1 MKSILS
7 LGLTALAA
15 ITPLSCAD
23 ETTVTILEFGP
34 GGTVHRSTST
44 STESNSAAVTSLWNV
59 LHNPTTNNKQSTIS
73 QQHAGMSIVPDL
85 FTKPSSGIIVK
96 LQGDEYKSMK
106 MAQTLLDSSATTNKH
121 SIVGHVHIPGQ
132 VGTNL
137 MESATKTYSLNKG
150 DGVIPSEDVSKHL
163 SKTVDNASNTD
174 NLSEE
179 GSVETITLNV
189 DNKDDAKNV
198 DKHLSEM
205 LSTLKKQAVD
215 NKKTVVVHVIMEDG
229 DNTRRRLEDQN
240 NGEDEN
246 NNNNQNANNQNQN
259 SNSNYKSMYEIQTFN
274 LYLWTAVGLFVI
286 VFMVIGAFIDM
297 PLMPDTLLFGE
308 TAKIGGD

>member
-106 MAQTLLDSSATTNKH
+106 MAQTLLDSSATSSKNN
-121 SIVGHVHIPGQ
+121 IVGHVHIPGQ

-150 DGVIPSEDVSKHL
+150 DGVIPSEEIVVHL
-163 SKTVDNASNTD
+163 SKTASNTD
-174 NLSEE
+174 NLS
-179 GSVETITLNV
+179 GVETITLNV
-189 DNKDDAKNV
+189 NTKDDAKNV
-198 DKHLSEM
+198 DKHLTNM

-229 DNTRRRLEDQN
+229 DNNRRRLEDQN

-246 NNNNQNANNQNQN
+246 NNNQNANNQNQN
-259 SNSNYKSMYEIQTFN
+259 QNSNYKSMYEIQTFN

>member
-15 ITPLSCAD
+15 ITPLTCAD

-44 STESNSAAVTSLWNV
+44 STESNSAAVTSLWNA

-106 MAQTLLDSSATTNKH
+106 MAQTLLDTTTTPATTSNKH
-121 SIVGHVHIPGQ
+121 NIVGHVHIPGQ
-132 VGTNL
+132 AGTNL

-150 DGVIPSEDVSKHL
+150 DGVIPSEEVSKHL
-163 SKTVDNASNTD
+163 SKIASTD
-174 NLSEE
+174 NLS
-179 GSVETITLNV
+179 GVETITLNV

-229 DNTRRRLEDQN
+229 DIHGRRLEDQQN

>member
-1 MKSILS
+1 MKAILS
-7 LGLTALAA
+7 LGLTVLAA
-15 ITPLSCAD
+15 TTPLSCAD

-34 GGTVHRSTST
+34 GGTVHRSTSS

-59 LHNPTTNNKQSTIS
+59 LHSPTNNNKQSTIS

-106 MAQTLLDSSATTNKH
+106 MAQTLLDTTPAANNKH
-121 SIVGHVHIPGQ
+121 GIVGHVHIPGQ
-132 VGTNL
+132 VGNNL

-150 DGVIPSEDVSKHL
+150 DGVIPSEEIGVHL
-163 SKTVDNASNTD
+163 SKIASTD
-174 NLSEE
+174 NLS
-179 GSVETITLNV
+179 GVETLTLNV

-198 DKHLSEM
+198 DKHLSNM

-229 DNTRRRLEDQN
+229 DNNRRRLEDQQN

-246 NNNNQNANNQNQN
+246 NNNNNQNANQNQN